1 MKNNKK
7 LLIVLLII
15 SILGLVLGTTYSWL
29 TWTSSNDSVMN
40 ITIGNIVNY
49 EYKVN
54 NSIDTNDLAPVLDY
68 KDGEVLEFSLSKY
81 NIDNTKVN
89 IYLYIN
95 YIDDE
100 LKNSSFKYVLEK
112 DGIVISNGNFVNT
125 NNNEKLYILE
135 KADVG
140 AEKNNYKLYV
150 YIDGNEENNN
160 NMMNKKFNS
169 LMNVE
174 IVKEDDIYEN

>member
-1 MKNNKK
+1 MIKNKK
-7 LLIVLLII
+7 MLLVLLII

-29 TWTSSNDSVMN
+29 TWTSTNDSVMN

-54 NSIDTNDLAPVLDY
+54 NEINTNDLAPVLDY
-68 KDGEVLEFSLSKY
+68 KDGEVLEFSLNKY

-95 YIDDE
+95 QIDNE
-100 LKNSSFKYVLEK
+100 LKDNSFKYVLEK
-112 DGIVISNGNFVNT
+112 DKVVISEGTFVNV
-125 NNNEKLYILE
+125 NNNEKIYILDKE
-135 KADVG
+135 DVG
-140 AEKNNYKLYV
+140 IEKNNYKLYV
-150 YIDGNEENNN
+150 YIDGSEENNN

-174 IVKEDDIYEN
+174 IVKEDDINEN